1 MKPEP
6 ENAQTRPDPSTAPTA
21 SGIDLDESVLSADDV
36 AKLASAVAS
45 GQLPRPTIRRLAA
58 ANRADPR
65 FAGHYQALT
74 ALARDAGFDPVRD
87 QDLETALECHR
98 DFLRLLDTDGWEHP
112 SEVLDPDGDL
122 GISYRELAHIAA
134 ARADRAEGE
143 SRPAAV
149 REKLLKAWAE
159 QRQRAAPVVSF
170 VAQLLEHD
178 RKTAE
183 AMLQQASIEY
193 RRQRRPRP

>member
-1 MKPEP
+1 MKSEP
-6 ENAQTRPDPSTAPTA
+6 KNGPRPDA
-21 SGIDLDESVLSADDV
+21 SAVPNPAGIDVDESVLSADDV

-45 GQLPRPTIRRLAA
+45 GQLPRSTIRRFAA

-65 FAGHYQALT
+65 FSQHYEALT
-74 ALARDAGFDPVRD
+74 TLAQDAGFDPVRD

-98 DFLRLLDTDGWEHP
+98 DFQRLHDTEGWEHP
-112 SEVLDPDGDL
+112 CEVLDPDGEL
-122 GISYRELAHIAA
+122 GISYRELAHVAA

-143 SRPAAV
+143 GRSAAV
-149 REKLLKAWAE
+149 REKLLRAWAE
-159 QRQRAAPVVSF
+159 QRRRAAPVVGF

-178 RKTAE
+178 SETAE

-193 RRQRRPRP
+193 RRQRRARP